1 MIRINLLPIRAAR
14 KKEEVK
20 RQLTLFITGLVLLL
34 GVGLFIYQ
42 GKRSVLVE
50 VETANSSL
58 ERQIVDLKKV
68 IGEVDEYK
76 AQQAQLEQKLGVIR
90 ALKAN
95 KTGPVHMLD
104 ELALRIPEKLWLTSV
119 DQIDSKA
126 TIEGISI
133 NNEVIATFMSRLEE
147 SQYFT
152 EVYLVSIQAAKS
164 EEATDLQLKDF
175 RLTSVLTLPGIDDE
189 GSVN

>member
-14 KKEEVK
+14 KKEEVR
-20 RQLTLFITGLVLLL
+20 RQLTLFVGGLVLILST
-34 GVGLFIYQ
+34 GLFIYQ

-50 VETANSSL
+50 VETSNSKL

-76 AQQAQLEQKLGVIR
+76 VQQEKLEQKLGVIR

-164 EEATDLQLKDF
+164 ETDLNLKDF
-175 RLTSVLTLPGIDDE
+175 RVTSVLTLPGLDDE
-189 GSVN
+189 EGVN

>member
-34 GVGLFIYQ
+34 GTGLFIYQ
-42 GKRSVLVE
+42 SKRSVLVE
-50 VETANSSL
+50 VEEANSKL
-58 ERQIVDLKKV
+58 ERQITDLKKV

-76 AQQAQLEQKLGVIR
+76 VQQEQLEQKLGVIR
-90 ALKAN
+90 KLKAN

-119 DQIDSKA
+119 DQIDDKA

-147 SQYFT
+147 SEYFT
-152 EVYLVSIQAAKS
+152 EVYLVSIQAAKT
-164 EEATDLQLKDF
+164 EDADLNLKDF
-175 RLTSVLTLPGIDDE
+175 RLTSVLTLPGLDDE
-189 GSVN
+189 DKFN